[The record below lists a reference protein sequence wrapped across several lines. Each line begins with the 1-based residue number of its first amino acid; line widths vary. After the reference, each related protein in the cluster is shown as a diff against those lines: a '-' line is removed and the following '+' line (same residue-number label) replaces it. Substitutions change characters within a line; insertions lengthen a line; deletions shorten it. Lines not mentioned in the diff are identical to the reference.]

1 MDSRRII
8 RTYLGIGATTTLAQ
22 SLIWGVN
29 TLFLLDVGLDI
40 FEIMVVNAAFT
51 VSQMF
56 FEVPTGVV
64 ADTLG
69 RRASYLLSVGIILL
83 STLLYVWFGSIG
95 AGPVPFALASV
106 ILGVGFTFYTGAVD
120 AWMVDA
126 LGAVGYEGKLDPIFA
141 RYGMTFGVFM
151 LVGTIS
157 GGFLGQI
164 GLWVPYVARAAV
176 LVPAFLLGLLLM
188 RDLGFRGRPLRLA
201 TFGGETRRIARAGIT
216 FGLRDRVVRFVMFAS
231 LVQGLFLMYGF
242 YSWQRYFLDLLGRD
256 LVWVT
261 GVIAGLVGLTQ
272 ICGNALVGP
281 LARRTADR
289 GAILMV
295 VVAASTVA
303 VVGAALVQEFWVA
316 VPLYLVSCLAWGV
329 YVPVKQAWINDR
341 IPSSERAT
349 IISLDALFG
358 DAGNTAGQLGLGYVS
373 TAVSIPAAWLI
384 GGLAQALGLP
394 LLGAARRAQAEGEA
408 RREGAGP
415 PGEMSTGTGS
425 SLAGEPAS
433 VASSVAAGPTLGCV
447 CETGFEPCCAPAAG
461 VDRERAA

>member
-56 FEVPTGVV
+56 FEVPTGVI

-69 RRASYLLSVGIILL
+69 RRASYLLSVGDHLA
-83 STLLYVWFGSIG
+83 VD
-95 AGPVPFALASV
+95 AALRVVREHRRRAPSRSPSPRS

-151 LVGTIS
+151 LIGTIS

-261 GVIAGLVGLTQ
+261 GVIAGLVGPHADLRQ
-272 ICGNALVGP
+272 RARRAAGAAHRRSRRDPHGRGRGIDRGRRRRRPHPGVLGRGPALPRLGAGLGGVHPGQAGVDQRP
-281 LARRTADR
+281 HPFERAGDDHLARRALRRR
-289 GAILMV
+289 GQHRRAARAGLRV
-295 VVAASTVA
+295 DGGLDPRGVARRRA
-303 VVGAALVQEFWVA
+303 GAGA
-316 VPLYLVSCLAWGV
+316 
-329 YVPVKQAWINDR
+329 R
-341 IPSSERAT
+341 
-349 IISLDALFG
+349 
-358 DAGNTAGQLGLGYVS
+358 
-373 TAVSIPAAWLI
+373 PAAA
-384 GGLAQALGLP
+384 GG
-394 LLGAARRAQAEGEA
+394 GAT
-408 RREGAGP
+408 GAG
-415 PGEMSTGTGS
+415 
-425 SLAGEPAS
+425 
-433 VASSVAAGPTLGCV
+433 C
-447 CETGFEPCCAPAAG
+447 
-461 VDRERAA
+461 R